1 MVEESR
7 FVRIS
12 ANGAKWVLGLL
23 LALILASLWAAAHQ
37 PKSPT
42 QPVSAAKSEHKAA
55 QSGEA
60 ETDLALYKAI
70 VGRVQAGEN
79 YYAVATDE
87 QRKRGYPLKPFVTVR
102 LPTLALILASL
113 GKTWGF
119 VLELAIG
126 LATLFVWYQ
135 KLVEQKVVAGR
146 RVTFVG
152 LLAAGL
158 SPILVREAIYLHEI
172 WAGALIALSIG
183 LYRPN
188 NWLPSLLV
196 AACALALR
204 ELALPFVL
212 LMAAFAL
219 VQRRWV
225 ETAAWSALILL
236 FFAGVY
242 LHFKA
247 VSGVVLPNDP
257 KSQTWLLLSGPTAAL
272 SFMWQALPLVELP
285 QLIGYPIIVVG
296 LFGWLCWRSE
306 ASLFVL
312 LLLLGYMLAFAITG
326 RANNF
331 YWGYLV
337 SPLLMMGLIFVGPGL
352 RDLQTALKGVGASS
366 KR

>member
-1 MVEESR
+1 MVEVSR
-7 FVRIS
+7 FAAIS
-12 ANGAKWVLGLL
+12 AKGAKWVLGVL
-23 LALILASLWAAAHQ
+23 LALILASLWPAAQH
-37 PKSPT
+37 PKSSV
-42 QPVSAAKSEHKAA
+42 QPVSTAKSEQKTAK
-55 QSGEA
+55 SGDAEA
-60 ETDLALYKAI
+60 DLALYKAI
-70 VGRVQAGEN
+70 VGRMQAGEN
-79 YYAVATDE
+79 YYAVAADE

-102 LPTLALILASL
+102 QPTLALVLASL
-113 GKTWGF
+113 GSTWGY
-119 VLELAIG
+119 VMELALG
-126 LATLFVWYQ
+126 LAVLFVWYR
-135 KLVEQKVVAGR
+135 KLIDEKVVDWR
-146 RVTFVG
+146 RVTFIG

-158 SPILVREAIYLHEI
+158 SPILVREAMYLHEI

-188 NWLPSLLV
+188 NWLPSVLV
-196 AACALALR
+196 AAFALALR

-212 LMAAFAL
+212 LMTAFAL

-225 ETAAWSALILL
+225 ETAAWSALILT

-242 LHFKA
+242 LHAQA

-257 KSQTWLLLSGPTAAL
+257 KSQTWLLLGGPAAAF

-285 QLIGYPIIVVG
+285 QLIGYPIIIVG

-306 ASLFVL
+306 TSIFVL

-326 RANNF
+326 RPNNF

-352 RDLQTALKGVGASS
+352 RDLQTAIKGAGSS
-366 KR
+366 NSA